1 MILSY
6 QHEGAPPTAISIE
19 SGCHNYS
26 RSHVGA
32 VPRRDQK
39 QALSKDETDAA
50 IPIGVQ
56 IVLAKLAEIQPNFKD
71 ALLFF
76 PSMLC
81 ALARVFVP
89 LNF

>member
-1 MILSY
+1 MRARLLQLFPSNVFVITTV
-6 QHEGAPPTAISIE
+6 E
-19 SGCHNYS
+19 
-26 RSHVGA
+26 VGA
-32 VPRRDQK
+32 APRRDQK
-39 QALSKDETDAA
+39 QALSKDETNAA